1 VDQDYNINLLK
12 RVLDDLSEASI
23 DEFLVNSKFVH
34 QPKLERQ
41 LLLKVK
47 QLVENALMK
56 DPMTL

>member
-23 DEFLVNSKFVH
+23 DEFLVNSNFVH

-47 QLVENALMK
+47 QLVEKALMK
-56 DPMTL
+56 DPMT

>member
-1 VDQDYNINLLK
+1 MDQDYNINLLK